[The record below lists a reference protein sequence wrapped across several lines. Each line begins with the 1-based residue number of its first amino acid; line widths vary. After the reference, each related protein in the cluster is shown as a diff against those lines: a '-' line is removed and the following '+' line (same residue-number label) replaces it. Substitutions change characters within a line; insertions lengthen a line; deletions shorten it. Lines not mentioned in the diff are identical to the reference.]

1 MAIRRSGALVFWVL
15 TLGVFA
21 IATPQ
26 VLRGEEPATYTP
38 TPENLANREQFQDD
52 KFGIFI
58 HWGVY
63 SELGRGEWVM
73 NNEKMTIDQYRPVA
87 DQFNPTKYDPA
98 EWVALFKKAG
108 AKYITITSKHHDGFA
123 LWDSKASKWDV
134 VDATPYGKDLLK
146 PLAEECEK
154 QGIKLF
160 FYHSHLDWT
169 HPDYFPRGRTGQASG
184 RPESGD
190 FNKYLDFMD
199 AQLAELLS
207 GEYGQVVGI
216 WFDGWWDQQKG
227 DANDPK
233 ATNIDWRLDKTYAL
247 IHGLQPGCLVGNNH
261 HVAPFEG
268 EDFQMFERDLPGQN
282 TTGFSPHSTIGDL
295 PLESCDTING
305 NWGYAANDKNVK
317 SKRDLIHYLVKAAG
331 QNANLLLNVGPRPDG
346 TIQPEFV
353 ERLTEMGEWLEKNGD
368 SVYGTR
374 GGPVAPQS
382 WGVTTAKD
390 AAVYVH
396 VLSLPEADAE
406 GWRTLTGTQKLPLV
420 SMNYLGTDNEVEYR
434 RDAAGDL
441 QVKLVDI
448 GEEPIDVVLVARQG
462 I

>member
-1 MAIRRSGALVFWVL
+1 MSNRQHAGFATWVMTASLLLLANSGMS
-15 TLGVFA
+15 
-21 IATPQ
+21 
-26 VLRGEEPATYTP
+26 RGDEPATYTP
-38 TPENLANREQFQDD
+38 TTENLNNREWFQDA
-52 KFGIFI
+52 KFGVFI

-73 NNEKMTIDQYRPVA
+73 DKEKMMFYQYGLVA
-87 DQFNPTKYDPA
+87 NEFNPTKYDPA

-123 LWDSKASKWDV
+123 LWDSKVSNWDV

-169 HPDYFPRGRTGQASG
+169 HPDYYPRGRTGHASG
-184 RPESGD
+184 RPESGN

-207 GEYGQVVGI
+207 GEYGQVGGI
-216 WFDGWWDQQKG
+216 WFDGWWDQQQKG
-227 DANDPK
+227 SDDPK
-233 ATNIDWRLDKTYAL
+233 ATQVDWRLDKTYRL

-261 HVAPFEG
+261 HVAPFDG

-282 TTGFSPHSTIGDL
+282 TSGFSKNATIGSL

-305 NWGYAANDKNVK
+305 SWGYNAGDKKVK
-317 SKRDLIHYLVKAAG
+317 SKRDVIHYLVKAAG

-353 ERLTEMGEWLEKNGD
+353 ERLTEMGEWLDANGE
-368 SVYGTR
+368 SIYGTR
-374 GGPVAPQS
+374 GGPVPPQK
-382 WGVTTAKD
+382 WGVTTEKD
-390 AAVYVH
+390 ASVYLH
-396 VLSLPEADAE
+396 LLNLPEADAE
-406 GWRTLTGTQKLPLV
+406 GWRTLSGTKELALV
-420 SMNYLGTDNEVEYR
+420 SMNYLGTSNEVEYR
-434 RDAAGDL
+434 RNTEGDL
-441 QVKLVDI
+441 QVKLKNV
-448 GEEPIDVVLVARQG
+448 EPNPIDVVLVARPG

>member
-1 MAIRRSGALVFWVL
+1 MAFRRSTTFALLGAFTFSAMLAIPLVS
-15 TLGVFA
+15 
-21 IATPQ
+21 Q
-26 VLRGEEPATYTP
+26 GEESATYTP
-38 TPENLANREQFQDD
+38 TPENLTNREQFQDD

-73 NNEKMTIDQYRPVA
+73 NNEKMTVDQYKPVA
-87 DQFNPTKYDPA
+87 EKFNPTKYDPA

-108 AKYITITSKHHDGFA
+108 AKYITVTSKHHDGFA

-184 RPESGD
+184 RPESGE

-207 GEYGQVVGI
+207 GEYGQVGGI

-261 HVAPFEG
+261 HVAPFAG

-282 TTGFSPHSTIGDL
+282 TTGFSPHATIGDL
-295 PLESCDTING
+295 PLETCDTING

-317 SKRDLIHYLVKAAG
+317 SKRDLIHYLVKASG

-420 SMNYLGTDNEVEYR
+420 SMNYLGTDKEVEYR
-434 RDAAGDL
+434 RNAAGHL

-448 GEEPIDVVLVARQG
+448 GDDPIDVVLVARQG